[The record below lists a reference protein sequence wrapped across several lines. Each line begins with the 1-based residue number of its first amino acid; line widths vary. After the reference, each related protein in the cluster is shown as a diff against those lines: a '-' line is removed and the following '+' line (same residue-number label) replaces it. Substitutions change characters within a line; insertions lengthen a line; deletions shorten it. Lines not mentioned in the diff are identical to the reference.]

1 MLADKYWT
9 TQIERKTVIRPV
21 HFKTL
26 GPVQKEE
33 IMKKQDTAFLVTA
46 AMFTALTF
54 VATYI
59 IRFPTPTMG
68 YVNVGDCFVILSGI
82 FLGPAFGALAG
93 GLGSALSDLVGGYS
107 LFVPGTFVIKALMAL
122 VAALLFRALKK
133 RPVAAVLVS
142 GIASEAIMVTGYF
155 GYNILLTS
163 LSGNADVSLAAAAAS
178 SAAEI
183 PFNLVQGSIGIVLA
197 IVLQP
202 LVHRI
207 LQKTLSG
214 VRFAA

>member
-1 MLADKYWT
+1 MS
-9 TQIERKTVIRPV
+9 E
-21 HFKTL
+21 
-26 GPVQKEE
+26 
-33 IMKKQDTAFLVTA
+33 
-46 AMFTALTF
+46 TALSF
-54 VATYI
+54 S
-59 IRFPTPTMG
+59 P
-68 YVNVGDCFVILSGI
+68 GI

-133 RPVAAVLVS
+133 RPVAAVLIS
-142 GIASEAIMVTGYF
+142 GIAAEAIMVTGYF